1 MMAAQGAT
9 VVVAGRRQA
18 PLDEAV
24 AAIAAA
30 GGPPASTFTA
40 DLADPDSAAQLAH
53 DVLARHGRCD
63 IVVNNAGFSS
73 KVRNPRYIS
82 AEEWRAVMDVNT
94 TGPLVLTRELLPGM
108 IERGYG
114 DVVLVSSMAGL
125 RPGIMP
131 GVAYSAAKVAAK
143 FYMDVLREE
152 VRGFGIRCTT
162 VYPGEVDTPILDNR
176 PLPPG
181 PGRARHHDAVR
192 GHRRGDP
199 AGLHAAPPRHH
210 ARRHHRRHPAPRLH
224 RRQRRLPREAQ
235 PRSPGRG
242 SGYAQAG
249 SSDDQRLYVGSSSC
263 TSRSRVARHDSSQ
276 ATGSCNS
283 DAGFARLRATKP
295 GNPGRPV
302 GWPIGW

>member
-1 MMAAQGAT
+1 MSQALHDRIALITGGGTGIGRATAEMMAAQGAT

-108 IERGYG
+108 IERGHG

-131 GVAYSAAKVAAK
+131 GVAYSAAKTAAK
-143 FYMDVLREE
+143 IYMDVLREE
-152 VRGFGIRCTT
+152 VRGHGIRCTT

-181 PGRARHHDAVR
+181 PAERAIMMQSEDIAETILL
-192 GHRRGDP
+192 
-199 AGLHAAPPRHH
+199 ACT
-210 ARRHHRRHPAPRLH
+210 
-224 RRQRRLPREAQ
+224 LPRRATILDLTIGATQ
-235 PRSPGRG
+235 PRDFT
-242 SGYAQAG
+242 ADNAA
-249 SSDDQRLYVGSSSC
+249 
-263 TSRSRVARHDSSQ
+263 SREKR
-276 ATGSCNS
+276 T
-283 DAGFARLRATKP
+283 P
-295 GNPGRPV
+295 
-302 GWPIGW
+302 

>member
-1 MMAAQGAT
+1 MSESLHDRVAVITGGGTGIGRATAEMMAALGAT

-30 GGPPASTFTA
+30 GGPPASAITA

-82 AEEWRAVMDVNT
+82 AEEWRSVMDVNT

-131 GVAYSAAKVAAK
+131 GVAYSAAKTAAK
-143 FYMDVLREE
+143 IYMDVLREE
-152 VRGFGIRCTT
+152 VRGHGIRCTT

-181 PGRARHHDAVR
+181 PAERATMMQSEDIAEVILL
-192 GHRRGDP
+192 
-199 AGLHAAPPRHH
+199 ACT
-210 ARRHHRRHPAPRLH
+210 
-224 RRQRRLPREAQ
+224 LPRRATMLDVTIGATQ
-235 PRSPGRG
+235 PRDFT
-242 SGYAQAG
+242 ADNAA
-249 SSDDQRLYVGSSSC
+249 
-263 TSRSRVARHDSSQ
+263 SREKR
-276 ATGSCNS
+276 T
-283 DAGFARLRATKP
+283 P
-295 GNPGRPV
+295 
-302 GWPIGW
+302 